1 MTFKFKF
8 VEPEDGPVIKLDPSY
23 GSFETSGTMAQ
34 VEYAMRHTVGCPS
47 VELNIR
53 SQDFEAADVD
63 DLIAFLECV
72 RQRFRRFDPVL

>member
-8 VEPEDGPVIKLDPSY
+8 VEPEDCPVIKLDPSY
-23 GSFETSGTMAQ
+23 GSFETSATLAQ
-34 VEYAMRHTVGCPS
+34 VEYAMRNTDS

-53 SQDFEAADVD
+53 SQDFEADDVD

-72 RQRFRRFDPVL
+72 RQRLRNI